1 MDLTGF
7 ISEGILAC
15 VFFGAMYWVTKD
27 FMEWRKGIGVV
38 FLFLFVL
45 QETVSLYGIYHD
57 RLLQAG
63 WFALSMLM
71 ILILIIGQRHDKF
84 RIAMNYLTSL
94 FSSVFIFYLP
104 SCLLYL
110 FTADFIR
117 KSSVSSF
124 RPIIPG
130 SFYIVWLSV
139 FLSRLLWILR
149 KKACSIFQVGYVG

>member
-7 ISEGILAC
+7 ISAGILAC
-15 VFFGAMYWVTKD
+15 AFFGAVYWVTKD

-57 RLLQAG
+57 RMLQAV
-63 WFALSMLM
+63 WFVSSVLM
-71 ILILIIGQRHDKF
+71 ILILIIGQRHDRL
-84 RIAMNYLTSL
+84 RIVMNYLTAL
-94 FSSVFIFYLP
+94 FFFRIYFLLP
-104 SCLLYL
+104 SCFLYL

-117 KSSVSSF
+117 KSSVSCF
-124 RPIIPG
+124 RPII
-130 SFYIVWLSV
+130 SRFFYIVWLSV
-139 FLSRLLWILR
+139 FRSHLLWILR